1 MTLTKKNLENIILE
15 VLNETEEMM
24 SVGTAEMFVKH
35 RRLEDIFN
43 DLQFQQGT
51 AYWQYDQIIRAMT
64 LETHPNTVKEEV
76 AIMYN
81 QFLDSDQIKNDMRG
95 ELERVLLALM
105 NRPE

>member
-1 MTLTKKNLENIILE
+1 MKITKKLLKNLIVE

-24 SVGTAEMFVKH
+24 PVSVAEKFMEN
-35 RRLEDIFN
+35 RPPQSIFN
-43 DLQFQQGT
+43 DLQFHQGT

-64 LETHPNTVKEEV
+64 LPNHPNTVKEEV

-81 QFLDSDQIKNDMRG
+81 QFLEDKQIKDKMRW